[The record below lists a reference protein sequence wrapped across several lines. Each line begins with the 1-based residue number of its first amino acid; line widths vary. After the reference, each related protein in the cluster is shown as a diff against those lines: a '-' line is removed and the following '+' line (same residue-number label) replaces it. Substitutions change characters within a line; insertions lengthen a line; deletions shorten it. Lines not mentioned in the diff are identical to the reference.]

1 MIKGNGKVLIG
12 IISVA
17 FISLIVVFLI
27 NYKGNIG
34 QIFKNILFNNRKG
47 NVIRNTDKNIEHPQI
62 TEEEKVNQ
70 SIEKI
75 INEMT
80 LEEKIGQLFIVNL
93 EDINNNINC
102 ESFTEV
108 MANNI
113 SKYNIGGV
121 VFFSNNIVDRDQVK
135 NLINDIQSNSKI
147 ELFIS
152 VDEEGGIVTRIA
164 DNASMNTTVLENMGE
179 VGATKNYDR
188 AYEIGSIIGREI
200 HELGF
205 NLDFA
210 PVADVITNPNN
221 TEIGIRSFGSD
232 PSLVAGMVEQV
243 VKGLQENQIS
253 ATLKHFPG
261 HGGSEDNSH
270 EQFSYTFQDL
280 DGMRAVEFLP
290 FIAGINQGVDFIM
303 ISHMAAPNVT
313 GNDTPSSLSPMIITD
328 LLRNE
333 LGYNKVVTTDALNM
347 KAVSD
352 YYTSEEAAI
361 MAINAGADILL
372 MSPDFQIA
380 YDAVINAVNENV
392 ILEERIDE
400 SVKRI
405 LRVKIERGIIKR

>member
-1 MIKGNGKVLIG
+1 MSKENKKLLINLIIVAFVFICAIALIG
-12 IISVA
+12 YKENIIHM
-17 FISLIVVFLI
+17 FKGISL
-27 NYKGNIG
+27 NDGKDEGN
-34 QIFKNILFNNRKG
+34 NLE
-47 NVIRNTDKNIEHPQI
+47 DKNIESPQI
-62 TEEEKVNQ
+62 SEEEKLKNE
-70 SIEKI
+70 IENI
-75 INEMT
+75 INDMT
-80 LEEKIGQLFIVNL
+80 IEEKIGQLFIVDL
-93 EDINNNINC
+93 EDINNGINC
-102 ESFTEV
+102 TSFTET

-113 SKYNIGGV
+113 SKYNLGGV
-121 VFFSNNIVDRDQVK
+121 IFFKHNIIDRGQVTDLINNIQ
-135 NLINDIQSNSKI
+135 NSSKI
-147 ELFIS
+147 DSFIS

-290 FIAGINQGVDFIM
+290 FIAGIKQGVDFIM

-328 LLRNE
+328 LLRTE

-372 MSPDFQIA
+372 MSPDFQTA